1 MSDLDDVVVALK
13 TRIAAGMLSA
23 GDPIASR
30 VFAYA
35 PDSLN
40 PPTAIVLPAPGDFL
54 AFDVT
59 FAHNGEDTFGLVVK
73 ILMGSQD
80 DRTGQSQLLGYLSR
94 SGSNS
99 IRTAIYGDSTLGG
112 TVADLKVT
120 GASNY
125 GDVEWAGQT
134 FFGADISVEAFT

>member
-1 MSDLDDVVVALK
+1 MSDLDDVVTALK

-30 VFAYA
+30 VYAYA
-35 PDSLN
+35 RDTID
-40 PPTAIVLPAPGDFL
+40 PPCALVLPAPGDFL

-59 FAHNGEDTFGLVVK
+59 FDGSDTFGLLVK
-73 ILMGSQD
+73 ILMGTQN
-80 DRTGQSQLLGYLSR
+80 DRTGQSRLLGYLSR